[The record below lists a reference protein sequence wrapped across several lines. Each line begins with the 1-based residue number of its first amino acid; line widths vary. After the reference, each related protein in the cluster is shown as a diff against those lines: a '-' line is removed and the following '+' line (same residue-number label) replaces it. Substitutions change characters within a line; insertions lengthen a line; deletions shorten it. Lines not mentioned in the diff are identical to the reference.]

1 MEEKGKNKDE
11 SEGNEKHGG
20 GMGMRGVTRPMAE
33 KQMKKHHQ
41 QHQKEHKE
49 HEEHHEDALHGDH
62 GHQMMGKEQR
72 MEMLHMHHM
81 QTLWIYWMLIILG
94 VWMVLSPLT
103 FSYAKSTVMPS
114 GGREVWLSL
123 AERITVMKWS
133 DIISGVLLIFF
144 GWRSL
149 TPNRPISL
157 WICCFIGIWLNM
169 VPLLFWAPNAAA
181 YINGTLVGVLVIAL
195 TILIPGMPNMI
206 TYMKMGSEVP
216 QGWTYNPS
224 SWPQRWIMIVLGFLG
239 WVVSRYLG
247 AFQLG
252 YIDHAWDP
260 FFGDGTRK
268 VLNSNMSH
276 MWPISDGAFGAFAYT
291 LEFLM
296 GWMGS
301 PSRWRTMPWMVT
313 FFGILVIPLG
323 LVHIFLVI
331 SQPLVV
337 GEWCT
342 FCLLAAAIML
352 PMIPLEIDE
361 VIAMG
366 QHMVKAKKRGDNLWH
381 VFWKGGKPFEQ
392 NSDERSPKLMEFPQK
407 PGKVF
412 MASIWGMSFPWTLV
426 VSTVLGIWLM
436 FAPALFGFPTK
447 ATPADIFHLTGSL
460 IVVVSVICM
469 GEVVRRGRYLNI
481 LLGIV
486 VALVPWFLQ
495 DSSLVLNISGAI
507 TGLLVAGLALPLGPI
522 TEKYGIWDKYVK

>member
-1 MEEKGKNKDE
+1 MKGDDQNSSKSSGKDE
-11 SEGNEKHGG
+11 KKHQDG
-20 GMGMRGVTRPMAE
+20 GMGKRGVTRPMSE
-33 KQMKKHHQ
+33 MEMNNSHQ
-41 QHQKEHKE
+41 DKENHSKSGN
-49 HEEHHEDALHGDH
+49 HEENH
-62 GHQMMGKEQR
+62 MMTDEQR
-72 MEMLHMHHM
+72 KEMLHMHHM

-94 VWMVLSPLT
+94 LWMVLSPLT
-103 FSYAKSTVMPS
+103 FSYGKGTVEPS

-123 AERITVMKWS
+123 AERISVMKWS
-133 DIISGVLLIFF
+133 DIVSGVLLIVF

-149 TPNRPISL
+149 TPNRPVSL
-157 WICCFIGIWLNM
+157 WICCFVGIWLNM
-169 VPLLFWAPNAAA
+169 APLIFWAPNAAA

-206 TYMKMGSEVP
+206 SYMKMGSEVP

-224 SWPQRWIMIVLGFLG
+224 SWPQRWIMIVLGFGG
-239 WVVSRYLG
+239 WLVSRYLG

-252 YIDHAWDP
+252 YIDTVWDP
-260 FFGDGTRK
+260 FFGESSRK

-313 FFGILVIPLG
+313 FFGVLVIPLG

-342 FCLLAAAIML
+342 FCLLAALIML

-361 VIAMG
+361 VIAMV

-381 VFWKGGKPFEQ
+381 VFWKGGKSFEN

-407 PGKVF
+407 PVKVF
-412 MASIWGMSFPWTLV
+412 MASIRGMSFPWTLV
-426 VSTVLGIWLM
+426 VSTILGIWLI
-436 FAPALFGFPTK
+436 FAPAVFELPTK
-447 ATPADIFHLTGSL
+447 ATPSDIFHLAGSL

-469 GEVVRRGRYLNI
+469 GEVVRRGRYINI
-481 LLGIV
+481 LLSLV
-486 VALVPWFLQ
+486 VGGVPWFLE
-495 DSSLVLNISGAI
+495 DSTVILNICGTI
-507 TGLLVAGLALPLGPI
+507 TALIVAGLSIPTGSI
-522 TEKYGIWDKYVK
+522 TEKYGFWDKHVS